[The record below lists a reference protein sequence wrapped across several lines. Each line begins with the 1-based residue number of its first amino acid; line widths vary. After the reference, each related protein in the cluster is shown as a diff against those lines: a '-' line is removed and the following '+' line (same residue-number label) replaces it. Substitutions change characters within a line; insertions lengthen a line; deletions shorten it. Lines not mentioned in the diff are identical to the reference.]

1 MSDLPH
7 HRVNAPEHAFTHVG
21 LDCFG
26 PFEIRQGRSKVKR
39 YGCIFTCLA
48 SRAVHLEVANSLDTD
63 SCINCIRRLVA
74 RRGPVKSILSDNGTN
89 FVGANNELKEEIKRL
104 EADGIETKA
113 ARIQI
118 EWRFNTP
125 LASHHGGVWESLIKQ
140 ARRILYGLVKE
151 SSRTLT
157 EEELQTLFC
166 EVESILNSRPLIPD
180 QSDDGDALTPNH
192 LLLGRSCA
200 ELPPGLFQST
210 DSYVKRRWR
219 YVQHLASQFWA
230 RWSKEYLRTL
240 NERNKWQNPKRNFAV
255 NDIVIVHSI
264 APRRAWPLGRIVN
277 VYPDSQGFVR
287 SVDVKTKDGEF
298 HRPIDKLVLVLES

>member
-21 LDCFG
+21 LDYFG
-26 PFEIRQGRSKVKR
+26 PFDVKQGRSKVKR

-74 RRGPVKSILSDNGTN
+74 RRGPVESILSDNGSN

-104 EADGIETKA
+104 ETDGIETKA

-118 EWRFNTP
+118 RWSFNTP
-125 LASHHGGVWESLIKQ
+125 LASHHGGVWESMIKQ
-140 ARRILYGLVKE
+140 VRRILCGLMKE

-166 EVESILNSRPLIPD
+166 EVESILNSRPLVPE

-192 LLLGRSCA
+192 LLFGRTSA

-219 YVQHLASQFWA
+219 YVQHLASQF
-230 RWSKEYLRTL
+230 
-240 NERNKWQNPKRNFAV
+240 
-255 NDIVIVHSI
+255 
-264 APRRAWPLGRIVN
+264 
-277 VYPDSQGFVR
+277 
-287 SVDVKTKDGEF
+287 
-298 HRPIDKLVLVLES
+298 